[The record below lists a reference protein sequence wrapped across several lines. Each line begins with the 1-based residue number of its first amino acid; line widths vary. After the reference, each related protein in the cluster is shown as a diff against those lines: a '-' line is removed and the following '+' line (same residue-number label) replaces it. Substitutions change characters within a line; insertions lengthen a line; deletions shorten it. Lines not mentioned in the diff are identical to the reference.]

1 MREIDTSG
9 RDFETPKGNPG
20 FSAIQTNLQEI
31 PNQRLP
37 HLHRDSIRTNFPCGT
52 HPTFPLTMKTT
63 QLILLT
69 LGLASF
75 QASAQDEVRYFRLI
89 TPAEN
94 DEPEYEESVAL
105 WVSGESAGGTQFA
118 GSEGTHSA
126 YGNLVAVVRPDGIIH
141 ATWNYDI
148 EGSEQSEEQLLKLD
162 GDTLYLG
169 EGELEERGPG
179 QMVLKDPAKVVFE
192 KALKEVEMS
201 ELSFDSG
208 EAAPH
213 ASALKEAVSKLVGAQ
228 VNLEGTLRSTQGWIR
243 FLGFVTP
250 AEGVEVKNEAFAGSL
265 GEEFQILLKQDAEK
279 KWQLVR
285 HGFRGPDGYFELQE
299 ASEEYESAPWP
310 LEEEL
315 FMR

>member
-1 MREIDTSG
+1 
-9 RDFETPKGNPG
+9 
-20 FSAIQTNLQEI
+20 
-31 PNQRLP
+31 
-37 HLHRDSIRTNFPCGT
+37 
-52 HPTFPLTMKTT
+52 MKIS

-69 LGLASF
+69 LGLSPVLAN
-75 QASAQDEVRYFRLI
+75 AQDEVRYFQLI
-89 TPAEN
+89 TPAAQ
-94 DEPEYEESVAL
+94 DEPAYEESIAL
-105 WVSGESAGGTQFA
+105 WVSGEAAGGTQFA

-162 GDTLYLG
+162 GDTLYIG

-192 KALKEVEMS
+192 KALKEIKMS
-201 ELSFDSG
+201 ELAIDSE
-208 EAAPH
+208 EAAPLV
-213 ASALKEAVSKLVGAQ
+213 AAVKEAVAKLAGAP
-228 VNLEGTLRSTQGWIR
+228 VTLEGTLRLTQGWVR
-243 FLGFVTP
+243 FVGFVKP
-250 AEGVEVKNEAFAGSL
+250 AEGAEVKDETFAGSL
-265 GEEFQILLKQDAEK
+265 GDEFQILLKQDAEK
-279 KWQLVR
+279 KWKLVR

-315 FMR
+315 YVP